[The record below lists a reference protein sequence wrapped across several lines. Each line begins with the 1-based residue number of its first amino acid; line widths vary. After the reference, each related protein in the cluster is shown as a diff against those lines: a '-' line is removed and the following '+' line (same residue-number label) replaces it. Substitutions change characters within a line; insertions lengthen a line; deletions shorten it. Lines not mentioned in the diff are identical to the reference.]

1 MTAEPRYVYP
11 SPSMFGP
18 VWCELPACSA
28 EHVVIPKTDYEAL
41 VNAAAAVHELVADI
55 PNLDA
60 LSPSDVAAF
69 IRGRWTTSE
78 LHRVREEC
86 ARLREQCSAWMN
98 GVADAV
104 EPLGYDRDAA
114 CGPADLLPGL
124 LTLAERAGSGA
135 HAPDLPEPE
144 PETAGSITYRSTGR
158 GAYDVMQSRAEG
170 PDQVLAMVQFTEGVR
185 GRVHALER
193 FIASL
198 RETSQDGTR

>member
-98 GVADAV
+98 GVADADPQPESV
-104 EPLGYDRDAA
+104 GLGECPR
-114 CGPADLLPGL
+114 CHRLDL
-124 LTLAERAGSGA
+124 RK
-135 HAPDLPEPE
+135 
-144 PETAGSITYRSTGR
+144 
-158 GAYDVMQSRAEG
+158 
-170 PDQVLAMVQFTEGVR
+170 
-185 GRVHALER
+185 
-193 FIASL
+193 ASW
-198 RETSQDGTR
+198 S